1 MNGAKVVH
9 ARAQDEDMEDLDFEG
24 RSDDGAASDGEG
36 DAGDMRGSP
45 AGAGPASDNDEAAA
59 ADDSQPARSG
69 LRPGKRPGAAAAAAA
84 AAKRRRQGRRGV
96 EIEYEEERED
106 LRGAP
111 QRQAAAW

>member
-1 MNGAKVVH
+1 
-9 ARAQDEDMEDLDFEG
+9 MEDLDFEG
-24 RSDDGAASDGEG
+24 RSDDGAASDDDA
-36 DAGDMRGSP
+36 DAGDLRASP
-45 AGAGPASDNDEAAA
+45 AGAGPPSDDEEAPAGNDGGT
-59 ADDSQPARSG
+59 ARLG
-69 LRPGKRPGAAAAAAA
+69 LRPGKRPGGAAAAAA